1 MAAGRRWAVLA
12 AALALLNASLTFG
25 NVWPTPIVRWNSTL
39 SAELALFLL
48 CMALATRHGWAPS
61 RRAIATTTIGWVIL
75 VIGRYADV
83 TVQSLFGREINLYW
97 DSRHFTAVGA
107 MLAVVANPWLVALI
121 VAGAVVIPVLLY
133 LPLRW
138 ALRHV
143 VRALGEPLPRRA
155 VTAMAVVMLV
165 LAGIQWREEQFTEIP
180 QFASLNTPTYF
191 RQARLL
197 ARELSGVNRQVLP
210 TAPSIDSDFSRV
222 AGADVFVIFLESY
235 GATAWDRPEFFNG
248 LAPARSRFEAAISA
262 SGRQVV
268 SAYAESPTFGG
279 SSWLAHVSLLSGT
292 EVRDGD
298 TNMRLMS
305 QPGRNTLTTA
315 FKRHGYRTI
324 AAMPGLRSAW
334 PEGEFYG
341 FDAIYG
347 WQDLEYSGPSFGWW
361 DMTDQYVLAKL
372 DALAV
377 AGTTRSPLFVF
388 FPTVSTHTPFLPVP
402 PYQPDWPKMLQ
413 RRPYDL
419 LTLDEAWSHQP
430 DWLDLRPG
438 YIKAMTYAF
447 DTVGGY
453 LSLRRDRD
461 FVVVL
466 IGDHQPPA
474 VVTGDGAS
482 WEVPVHVIASRPE
495 LLARLGRHGFR
506 DGLTPA
512 HPAVTSIHGLMP
524 VLLDAFG
531 DAGAAAPALSS
542 SD

>member
-1 MAAGRRWAVLA
+1 MSMMAAARRWAVLG
-12 AALALLNASLTFG
+12 AALALLNAALTFG
-25 NVWPTPIVRWNSTL
+25 NIWPTPLVRWNSTL

-48 CMALATRHGWAPS
+48 VLALAARRGWSPS
-61 RRAIATTTIGWVIL
+61 RRAVGATAVVFVVL

-107 MLAVVANPWLVALI
+107 MLAVVANPWLVALV
-121 VAGAVVIPVLLY
+121 VAAVVVIPIALHI
-133 LPLRW
+133 PIRW

-143 VRALGEPLPRRA
+143 AVSLGDPLSRRAL
-155 VTAMAVVMLV
+155 TALAVVTLV
-165 LAGIQWREEQFTEIP
+165 LGGIQWREEPFTEIP
-180 QFASLNTPTYF
+180 QFASLNTPTYA
-191 RQARLL
+191 RQGRLL
-197 ARELSGVNRQVLP
+197 ARELSGVNRRVLP
-210 TAPSIDSDFSRV
+210 AAPSIDSDFSRV
-222 AGADVFVIFLESY
+222 AGADVFVIFMESY
-235 GATAWDRPEFFNG
+235 GATAWDRPEFLEG
-248 LAPARSRFEAAISA
+248 LAPARSRLEAAIAA

-298 TNMRLMS
+298 TNMRLMAE
-305 QPGRNTLTTA
+305 PRRNTLTTA
-315 FKRHGYRTI
+315 FKRHGYRTV
-324 AAMPGLRSAW
+324 AVMPGLRRAW

-347 WQDLEYSGPSFGWW
+347 EQELAYRGPSFGWW
-361 DMTDQYVLAKL
+361 DMTDQYALAKM

-377 AGTTRSPLFVF
+377 AGTNRQPLFVF

-402 PYQPDWPKMLQ
+402 PYQPDWAKMLE
-413 RRPYDL
+413 RRPYDV
-419 LTLDEAWSHQP
+419 LTLDEAWSHPP
-430 DWLDLRPG
+430 DWLDLGPG
-438 YIKAMTYAF
+438 YIKAMSYAF
-447 DTVGGY
+447 DTIGGY
-453 LSLRRDRD
+453 LTVRGDRD

-495 LLARLGRHGFR
+495 LLRRLGRHGFR
-506 DGLTPA
+506 EGLAPA
-512 HPAVTSIHGLMP
+512 HPALTSIHGLMP

-531 DAGAAAPALSS
+531 DRSAIGAGY
-542 SD
+542 